1 MAMANNGDGM
11 DDVQD
16 MLNDQLIRLTM
27 ADELDDVSQ
36 YQIEEAAL
44 VELESVD
51 GSAIARLV
59 DADLELIKP
68 FDRSTLHARLL
79 HALDSRY
86 RGMAGKLYVAGDSAM
101 VYDANRQQAKWVY
114 LRGE

>member
-1 MAMANNGDGM
+1 MT
-11 DDVQD
+11 DDEDYEELTHTV
-16 MLNDQLIRLTM
+16 NDQLIRLTM
-27 ADELDDVSQ
+27 SDELDDVSQ
-36 YQIEEAAL
+36 HQIEEAAL
-44 VELESVD
+44 VELETMG

-86 RGMAGKLYVAGDSAM
+86 RGMCGKLYVAGDSAM
-101 VYDANRQQAKWVY
+101 VYDFNRQQAKWVY

>member
-27 ADELDDVSQ
+27 SEKLDDVSQ
-36 YQIEEAAL
+36 FDIEEAAL
-44 VELESVD
+44 VEVESVD
-51 GSAIARLV
+51 GSAKARLV

-68 FDRSTLHARLL
+68 FDRPMLRARAEY
-79 HALDSRY
+79 ALDTRY

-101 VYDANRQQAKWVY
+101 VYDANRQHAKWVY
-114 LRGE
+114 LKGE

>member
-1 MAMANNGDGM
+1 MSMANNDMGG
-11 DDVQD
+11 VQD
-16 MLNDQLIRLTM
+16 MLNDQLIRLTISE
-27 ADELDDVSQ
+27 ELDDVSQ
-36 YQIEEAAL
+36 YDIEEAAL

-51 GSAIARLV
+51 GTAIARLV

-86 RGMAGKLYVAGDSAM
+86 RGICGKLYVANDSAM